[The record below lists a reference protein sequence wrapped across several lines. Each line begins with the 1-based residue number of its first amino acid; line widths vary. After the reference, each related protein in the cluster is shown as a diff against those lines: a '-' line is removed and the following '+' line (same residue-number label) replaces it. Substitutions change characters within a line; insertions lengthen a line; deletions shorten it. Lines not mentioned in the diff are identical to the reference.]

1 MPPEGRWIGRNFRRE
16 RVDLCHGYI
25 LRGRYSIGIALMIS
39 RILDLQYIYLR
50 SKLSI
55 NDMVNRIKLDLK
67 AEV

>member
-1 MPPEGRWIGRNFRRE
+1 M
-16 RVDLCHGYI
+16 DLCHGYI